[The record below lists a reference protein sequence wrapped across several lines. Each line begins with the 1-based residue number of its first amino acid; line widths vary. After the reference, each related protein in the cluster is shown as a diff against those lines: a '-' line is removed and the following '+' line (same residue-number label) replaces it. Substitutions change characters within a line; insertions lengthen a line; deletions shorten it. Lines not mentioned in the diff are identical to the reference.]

1 MPSSEGNDGRAVVV
15 VTFAKSSG
23 ERVDVS
29 FENETAGGSTV
40 VIVVAGILSSM
51 SKSSPVSLVL
61 SGPGVSNS
69 AAVGGGA
76 LVLGDSSM
84 TVIFPGDN
92 VEMPSVVKVG
102 VIGVVVPSLEIG
114 VDVFLKSSDEMV
126 NKGTH

>member
-29 FENETAGGSTV
+29 FENETAGGST
-40 VIVVAGILSSM
+40 VVAGILSSM

-84 TVIFPGDN
+84 TVTFPGDN
-92 VEMPSVVKVG
+92 GEMPSVVKVG